1 MNNQEPKLP
10 KQNAV
15 KELRKRL
22 KNLKEDRMKHY
33 DKLIDAWKKKPAKKI
48 ASPDKSSDVEI

>member
-33 DKLIDAWKKKPAKKI
+33 DKLIDAWKKSLLKR
-48 ASPDKSSDVEI
+48 